1 MLEWQVKTIKDLGK
15 VVTGKTPSKENDEFY
30 KDGELPFVSPKDLDW
45 NSYYVYDTQTKVTE
59 KAYDS
64 QKNQR
69 VPKDSVF
76 YTSLSFAIGKIGIAS
91 RESLTNQQIHSIVVN
106 DKHDYKFVYYLLQQ
120 YRPYIFC
127 FNSGID
133 TPIVPKS
140 VFEKINV
147 VVPDLEVQKKIA
159 AILSS
164 YDDLIENN
172 KKRIQILE
180 NMAEE
185 LYKEW
190 FVRFRF
196 PNWENTEFEKGV
208 PRDWIEQTVNDSFAI
223 LGGGTPSK
231 EVDEYWIDGEIN
243 WYTPSDLTRQDSLFI
258 ENSELKCNETGLNK
272 SSAKLFPAYSI
283 MMTSRATIGVL
294 SINTTEACTNQGF
307 ITCIPNKEFP
317 LTYLYFWLKFAKP
330 YLEILASGATFAEL
344 SRGNF
349 KKVKLFKPN
358 DLLVESFENQCRP
371 IFNAVLTLQKQ
382 NRLLGEQKN
391 SLLPRLI
398 SGKLSVE
405 DLDIQLPPSMQEQ
418 YVIKK

>member
-30 KDGELPFVSPKDLDW
+30 NDGELPFVSPKDLDW
-45 NSYYVYDTQTKVTE
+45 NSYYVYDTQTKVTD
-59 KAYDS
+59 KAYES

-69 VPKDSVF
+69 VPTNSVF

-147 VVPDLEVQKKIA
+147 VVPDLDVQKKIA
-159 AILSS
+159 AILSA

-196 PNWENTEFEKGV
+196 PNYENTEFEKGI
-208 PRDWIEQTVNDSFAI
+208 PKDWNTLKMSEIVNYYI
-223 LGGGTPSK
+223 GGGWGEEEQNLDFSEEAYVIRGTDIPKFNGMKFSEKVLRFHKPSNLKSRLLQAYDLIFEVSGGSKDQLLGRNLMITPNLLN
-231 EVDEYWIDGEIN
+231 I
-243 WYTPSDLTRQDSLFI
+243 F
-258 ENSELKCNETGLNK
+258 ENKVICASFCKLIRFDLNK
-272 SSAKLFPAYSI
+272 VNPFFMKYFMKLYYKRSEE
-283 MMTSRATIGVL
+283 R
-294 SINTTEACTNQGF
+294 
-307 ITCIPNKEFP
+307 
-317 LTYLYFWLKFAKP
+317 
-330 YLEILASGATFAEL
+330 
-344 SRGNF
+344 R
-349 KKVKLFKPN
+349 
-358 DLLVESFENQCRP
+358 
-371 IFNAVLTLQKQ
+371 
-382 NRLLGEQKN
+382 
-391 SLLPRLI
+391 
-398 SGKLSVE
+398 
-405 DLDIQLPPSMQEQ
+405 
-418 YVIKK
+418 